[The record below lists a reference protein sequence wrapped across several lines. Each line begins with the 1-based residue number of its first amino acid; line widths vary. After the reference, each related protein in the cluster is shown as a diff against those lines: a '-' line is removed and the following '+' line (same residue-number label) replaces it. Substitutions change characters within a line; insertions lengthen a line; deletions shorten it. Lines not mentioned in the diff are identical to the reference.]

1 MGDDMPLPEYGKWRL
16 KHPLFGANPP
26 FPILEVDLL
35 GKSGSAGLN
44 LQWYPLL
51 YVHTRPGDSEFMA
64 RYRVG
69 ANSGV
74 LIANYQE
81 DQSLKVTFNG
91 SVDATCDGQLIEA
104 RGLIQG
110 TPSEPPA
117 DIKDVAGFQ
126 IHCAGDI
133 ARWFDGLV
141 MENEHELKR
150 LCDNYA
156 RRNPDSWI
164 AVGLANSA
172 KDLYSVMAHQ
182 GQGLVDAL
190 RIGEGCHEGGWG
202 IGKDALRALAFL
214 PAFRAVRPLARE
226 VTALRGAGRAAPAA
240 RTAAA
245 EAGFVRP
252 TAELATRR
260 VAPVPPPMPRPL
272 PPAPKPLPALTRPAS
287 SLPGPLAKDPGGGVC
302 WAVATVNAVQLLR
315 GRFWMTVG
323 KLFRAVDGTDL
334 WQMKALN
341 PNAVGA
347 HLREVRTVLDRFGIF
362 MCELGGV
369 KKLISKGDDIFEL
382 VKNSPAGSVVLF
394 SVQWAMKTGGKT
406 ENVAHALVAWK
417 DPAGTVY
424 IIDRE
429 SEAAGKIFRSFAE
442 LDKLG
447 YDGIANCVIQ
457 TAFRLENCTGGFVRE
472 AGKLV
477 FAIGFT
483 TTLTVNAVETQ
494 QTPQPR

>member
-1 MGDDMPLPEYGKWRL
+1 MPLPEFGKWRL

-26 FPILEVDLL
+26 FPILEVDFLSRTGTALL
-35 GKSGSAGLN
+35 NMQS
-44 LQWYPLL
+44 YPLL
-51 YVHTRPGDSEFMA
+51 YVQTRAGDGEFVA

-69 ANSGV
+69 ANSGI

-81 DQSLKVTFNG
+81 DRSLKVVFNG
-91 SVDATCDGQLIEA
+91 TVDATCDGQLIEA

-110 TPSEPPA
+110 TPSEPLPPVN
-117 DIKDVAGFQ
+117 IKDVPGMQ

-141 MENEHELKR
+141 MENEHELKH

-172 KDLYSVMAHQ
+172 KDLYSVVAHQ

-190 RIGEGCHEGGWG
+190 RLGEGCYEGGWG

-214 PAFRAVRPLARE
+214 PAFKAVRPLARGA
-226 VTALRGAGRAAPAA
+226 TALRGGGRAAPVA

-245 EAGFVRP
+245 EAGLVRP
-252 TAELATRR
+252 TVEIAKR
-260 VAPVPPPMPRPL
+260 PVVPMPPPMPRPL
-272 PPAPKPLPALTRPAS
+272 PPAPKPLPGLTRPAS
-287 SLPGPLAKDPGGGVC
+287 TLPGPLAKDPGGGVC
-302 WAVATVNAVQLLR
+302 WAVATVNAVQMLR

-323 KLFRAVDGTDL
+323 KLFEAVDGNDL
-334 WQMKALN
+334 WRMKALN
-341 PNAVGA
+341 PNVVGA
-347 HLREVRTVLDRFGIF
+347 GLREVRTVLERFRIL
-362 MCELGGV
+362 MCELTGV
-369 KKLISKGDDIFEL
+369 QNMVSKGDDIFDL

-394 SVQWAMKTGGKT
+394 SVQWVMKTGGKT
-406 ENVAHALVAWK
+406 EDVAHALVAWK

-429 SEAAGKIFRSFAE
+429 SEAAGKLFRSFAE

-447 YDGIANCVIQ
+447 YNGIANCVIQ
-457 TAFRLENCTGGFVRE
+457 EAFRLENCTGGFVR
-472 AGKLV
+472 GVGGLM
-477 FAIGFT
+477 FALGFT
-483 TTLTVNAVETQ
+483 TTLTVNAVEQQ
-494 QTPQPR
+494 QTPQLR